1 MRRVPRQ
8 CPNCRGGDV
17 SAVQS
22 LYERFRHLGHEVAKF
37 GSVGAAAFVIDVG
50 VFNVLTATSSPLHH
64 KVLTAKAVST
74 TLAATFAYFANRQWT
89 WKDRIRSGLG
99 REYGLFFLFNA
110 IGLGIAETCL
120 AISEYGLHEHSVL
133 ARNISANGFGL
144 VLGTLFRFWAY
155 RRWVFVD
162 AEEPLRTEEAA
173 SAAIV

>member
-120 AISEYGLHEHSVL
+120 AISEYGLHEHSAL
-133 ARNISANGFGL
+133 GARHPVP
-144 VLGTLFRFWAY
+144 VLGLPALGVRRRRRATSY
-155 RRWVFVD
+155 RRGS
-162 AEEPLRTEEAA
+162 LRRHRLTA
-173 SAAIV
+173 

>member
-1 MRRVPRQ
+1 M
-8 CPNCRGGDV
+8 

-37 GSVGAAAFVIDVG
+37 GSVGALAFIIDVS
-50 VFNVLTATSSPLHH
+50 VFNGLTATASPLHH
-64 KVLTAKAVST
+64 KVLTSKAVST
-74 TLAATFAYFANRQWT
+74 TLAATFAYFGNRQWT
-89 WKDRIRSGLG
+89 WKDRTRSGLG
-99 REYGLFFLFNA
+99 REYALFFLFNA
-110 IGLGIAETCL
+110 IGLGIAEACL

-162 AEEPLRTEEAA
+162 AEEPRRTEEAA
-173 SAAIV
+173 SAAVV